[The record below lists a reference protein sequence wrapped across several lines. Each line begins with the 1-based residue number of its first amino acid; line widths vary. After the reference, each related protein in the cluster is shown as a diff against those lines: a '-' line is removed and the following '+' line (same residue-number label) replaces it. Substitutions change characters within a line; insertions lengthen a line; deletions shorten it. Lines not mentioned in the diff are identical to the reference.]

1 MKTPFSTLAKSNH
14 PHPADLV
21 ETPIHDNFS
30 AILRENIPN
39 RSKIYLYISNE
50 YRNFAP
56 QF

>member
-30 AILRENIPN
+30 TILHENIPN
-39 RSKIYLYISNE
+39 RSNIYLYISNE

>member
-14 PHPADLV
+14 PYPADLV
-21 ETPIHDNFS
+21 KTPIHDNFS